1 MDTSDRMRTLQVR
14 KHFGA
19 ALTATKMVDA
29 TGPIGMNL
37 LETLPAA
44 TLANGGYVDPA
55 QLAQVG
61 PQRRRGNGCDL
72 VIVERENGRAGRVGL
87 LPPQSLMVIGTP

>member
-14 KHFGA
+14 KHFGT

-72 VIVERENGRAGRVGL
+72 VIRERENGRAGRVGL